1 MYYTLK
7 KKQEFE
13 RLHNIEIETLR
24 EQESCIQFFSSLHST
39 IAYYMVPG

>member
-1 MYYTLK
+1 MYHTLK

-24 EQESCIQFFSSLHST
+24 EQERCIKFYSSLHST
-39 IAYYMVPG
+39 IPYYIIPG